1 KKFEAVVTNTLG
13 SKSAALVALGRINDF
28 AKSTPCGVA
37 ELTNSFIKL
46 ANRGVEPTLTE
57 MRAIADLSATLGKDF
72 DQVIEAILDINNPE
86 RWKEIG
92 IKAETAGDKV
102 TLSFRDARIEVDRT
116 VRGVTNAVTALG
128 QLNGVA
134 GSTEAISR
142 TLAGQTANLSDSW
155 DQLLNTIGQGNE
167 GVLSDA
173 VSLLDQ
179 AIN

>member
-46 ANRGVEPTLTE
+46 ANRGVEPTVKE

-92 IKAETAGDKV
+92 VKAETAGDKV
-102 TLSFRDARIEVDRT
+102 KLSLRDAKIEVDRD
-116 VRGVTNAVTALG
+116 VRG
-128 QLNGVA
+128 A
-134 GSTEAISR
+134 G
-142 TLAGQTANLSDSW
+142 
-155 DQLLNTIGQGNE
+155 
-167 GVLSDA
+167 DA
-173 VSLLDQ
+173 VVVLWQ
-179 AIN
+179 